1 VDEICLSGHA
11 GGWPAERPTGAIS
24 IASRKMRYTPSAR
37 HYTAELR
44 SYAILAAREELIAG
58 RAMIHHLPANVG
70 YILHE
75 QAQSFAGAGAGLLS
89 IKSFYNGEARYA
101 VESRRFVVDDSSY
114 FVLNNGQFY
123 SIEIDAD
130 RRIES
135 FCLFF
140 APGLVDDVRHRI
152 SNETDQLLI
161 EPQSHTASPAFFE
174 RTYAHDQS
182 VSPALMRLRAAVAHS
197 HLDQSW
203 LIEQFHLI
211 MQRLL
216 HKQMQV
222 YREIDS
228 LPAIRAATREE
239 LYRRVHYARE
249 YAAALFTTPITL
261 DDMARVAG
269 MSPNHLLR
277 TFKQI
282 FDQTPYQY
290 VIAKRIAYAQQLL
303 GSTDQSVT
311 DICFAVGFTSLG
323 AFSWWFRQRVG
334 VSPTTY
340 RRLSDSEK
348 PNHPRVAVK
357 RET

>member
-1 VDEICLSGHA
+1 MDS
-11 GGWPAERPTGAIS
+11 T
-24 IASRKMRYTPSAR
+24 
-37 HYTAELR
+37 
-44 SYAILAAREELIAG
+44 
-58 RAMIHHLPANVG
+58 MIHHLPAHIG

-75 QAQSFAGAGAGLLS
+75 HAQAYAGAGAGLLS

-101 VESRRFVVDDSSY
+101 VESRRFVVDASSY
-114 FVLNNGQFY
+114 FVLNNGQHY

-130 RRIES
+130 RRVES

-140 APGLVDDVRHRI
+140 APEFTDNIRHSITSGVDR
-152 SNETDQLLI
+152 LLI
-161 EPQSHTASPAFFE
+161 EPQSQTAAPAFFE
-174 RTYAHDQS
+174 RTYLHDQA
-182 VSPALMRLRAAVAHS
+182 VSPALMRLRAALTH
-197 HLDQSW
+197 DYIDKPW

-216 HKQMQV
+216 QIQTQS
-222 YREIDS
+222 YREIDAI
-228 LPAIRAATREE
+228 PAIRAATREE
-239 LYRRVHYARE
+239 LYRRAHYARE

-261 DDMARVAG
+261 DDMAHVAG

-290 VIAKRIAYAQQLL
+290 VIAKRVAYAQQLL
-303 GSTDQSVT
+303 RSTDQGVT

-334 VSPTTY
+334 VSPSSY
-340 RRLSDSEK
+340 LSQS
-348 PNHPRVAVK
+348 R
-357 RET
+357 